1 MRNQNGSAVVI
12 VLLFL
17 GIVSVVGAGLML
29 QSSVDRQ
36 FTSAVKSVDSLRDV
50 ASTAAAMSF
59 RRLRNVISVPVSAKT
74 DPVVLDPSKYGEE
87 DEDHDQDTAGDG
99 WIPETGSTWVEGRVA
114 QSTYFYRLVF
124 MDKGT
129 STGKTTAGDEL
140 GFGGGGAYG
149 AGSRYEALW
158 NAEGRGRNRG
168 TGDSESRVQIAIKK
182 AHSGN

>member
-1 MRNQNGSAVVI
+1 MKNQKGSAVVI

-36 FTSAVKSVDSLRDV
+36 FTSAVKSVGSLRDV
-50 ASTAAAMSF
+50 ASTAAGTSF
-59 RRLRNVISVPVSAKT
+59 RRLRNVLTPPVTATT
-74 DPVVLDPSKYGEE
+74 DPVVYTFVK
-87 DEDHDQDTAGDG
+87 DEYGDG
-99 WIPETGSTWVEGRVA
+99 DDDGDGNTEASDSDGWVEGVIEGN
-114 QSTYFYRLVF
+114 TFFYRLVF

-129 STGKTTAGDEL
+129 STGATTAGDDL
-140 GFGGGGAYG
+140 GFGGGGTYG

-168 TGDSESRVQIAIKK
+168 TGDSESRIQIAIKK
-182 AHSGN
+182 AHSGH